1 MIIRESLKEIGQVK
15 NKLLAADKKII
26 LRKNPQKVK
35 KMASITS
42 FFVHSPPNDQNIL
55 KHTFVKKRSR
65 DLLRKTKITFSSS
78 KKKFNQQVFMAR
90 KRRTLIK
97 IRY

>member
-1 MIIRESLKEIGQVK
+1 MIIRERLKEIGQVK

-42 FFVHSPPNDQNIL
+42 FFAHSPPNDQNIL
-55 KHTFVKKRSR
+55 KHIFIEKRSR
-65 DLLRKTKITFSSS
+65 DLLRKIKITFSSS
-78 KKKFNQQVFMAR
+78 KKKFNQQVFMGL